1 MPALTLSF
9 INQAAPDIK
18 RELQRLECIG
28 EKNIRELFAVTEKVY
43 YGRENTNEKEMK
55 KE

>member
-18 RELQRLECIG
+18 RKLQRLECLG
-28 EKNIRELFAVTEKVY
+28 QKNIRELFAVTEKVY
-43 YGRENTNEKEMK
+43 YERKSTNEKEMK
-55 KE
+55 KK

>member
-1 MPALTLSF
+1 MTLSF

-18 RELQRLECIG
+18 RELQRLECLG

-43 YGRENTNEKEMK
+43 YGRENTNEKEMR